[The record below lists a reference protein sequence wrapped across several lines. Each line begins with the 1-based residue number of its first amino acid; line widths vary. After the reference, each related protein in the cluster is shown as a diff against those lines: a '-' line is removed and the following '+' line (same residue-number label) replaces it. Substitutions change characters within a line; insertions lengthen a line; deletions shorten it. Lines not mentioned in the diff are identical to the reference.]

1 MYSRFLRC
9 PWERQINQ
17 LGEAHSDALIVDPYM
32 DDKAL
37 TVFALLAKEQ
47 VAIRLLSDA
56 GHVKPSLKPAAQAWT
71 AQYGAARP
79 SEARSRAHAT

>member
-1 MYSRFLRC
+1 MMYSRLLRF

-37 TVFALLAKEQ
+37 TVFGLLSKEQ

-56 GHVKPSLKPAAQAWT
+56 GHVKPSLKPLPRLGR
-71 AQYGAARP
+71 YGAARP
-79 SEARSRAHAT
+79 LEARSRAHAT